1 MSDSLEG
8 KVALITGGSQGIGR
22 VVATA
27 LAQKGMHLILAAR
40 SADKLELAAEELRK
54 SGVRVLTVPT
64 DVSKRADLER
74 LVAAAVAEF
83 GRIDVLVNNAGIE
96 AFRAFHEIPVE
107 QIEATIATNTV
118 GAIVLTRLVI
128 PVMQKQG
135 WGRIINMSSTAALM
149 APPYGATYAATKASL
164 LQFSMALRLEY
175 AGSGI
180 SATAICPGFTD
191 EGGIYEHIKTEMG
204 RRVPWIMR
212 GTTAQVVAKR
222 VIQALR
228 TDPPRIVVERPGLR
242 MFMALAHIFPRLGEW
257 FTHKLATRFFRK
269 LASKRVEGQSQPPQ

>member
-1 MSDSLEG
+1 MSASLEG

-22 VVATA
+22 AVAHA
-27 LAQKGMHLILAAR
+27 LAQKGMNLVLAAR
-40 SADKLELAAEELRK
+40 SVDKLEAAAEELRK

-74 LVAAAVAEF
+74 LVEAAVAEF
-83 GRIDVLVNNAGIE
+83 GGIDVLVNNAGIE

-107 QIEATIATNTV
+107 QIEATILTNTV
-118 GAIVLTRLVI
+118 GSIVLTRLVI

-135 WGRIINMSSTAALM
+135 WGRIINMASTAAIQ

-180 SATAICPGFTD
+180 SATAICPGFTED
-191 EGGIYEHIKTEMG
+191 GGIYEVIKTEMG
-204 RRVPWIMR
+204 RPVPWQMG
-212 GTTAQVVAKR
+212 GTTAQAVAKK
-222 VIQALR
+222 VIKALR
-228 TDPPRIVVERPGLR
+228 TDPPRIVVEHPALR
-242 MFMALAHIFPRLGEW
+242 VFFAVAHVFPRLGEW
-257 FTHKLATRFFRK
+257 FTHKIATRFFRN
-269 LASKRVEGQSQPPQ
+269 LATKREGESLPVK

>member
-1 MSDSLEG
+1 MSVSLEG

-22 VVATA
+22 VVAVA
-27 LAQKGMHLILAAR
+27 LAQKGMNLVLAAR
-40 SADKLELAAEELRK
+40 SADKLEAAAEELRK

-83 GRIDVLVNNAGIE
+83 GGIDVLVNNAGIE

-118 GAIVLTRLVI
+118 GSIVLTRLVI
-128 PVMQKQG
+128 PVMQKKG
-135 WGRIINMSSTAALM
+135 WGRIIMMSSTAAIL

-191 EGGIYEHIKTEMG
+191 DGGIYEVIKAEMG
-204 RRVPWIMR
+204 RGVPWLMR
-212 GTTAQVVAKR
+212 GTTAQTVAKK

-228 TDPPRIVVERPGLR
+228 TDPPRIVVDLIGVRI
-242 MFMALAHIFPRLGEW
+242 FMAIAHIFPRFGEW
-257 FTHKLATRFFRK
+257 FTHKVATRFFRK
-269 LASKRVEGQSQPPQ
+269 LATKREEDT

>member
-1 MSDSLEG
+1 MSVSLEG

-22 VVATA
+22 AVANA
-27 LAQKGMHLILAAR
+27 LAQKGMNLVLAAR

-74 LVAAAVAEF
+74 LVEAAVAEF
-83 GRIDVLVNNAGIE
+83 GGIDVLVNNAGIE

-107 QIEATIATNTV
+107 QIEATILTNTL

-128 PVMQKQG
+128 PVMLKQG
-135 WGRIINMSSTAALM
+135 WGRVINMASTAAIQ

-180 SATAICPGFTD
+180 SATAICPGFTED
-191 EGGIYEHIKTEMG
+191 GGIYEVIKTEMG
-204 RRVPWIMR
+204 RPVPWLMG
-212 GTTAQVVAKR
+212 GTTAQTVAKK
-222 VIQALR
+222 VIKALR
-228 TDPPRIVVERPGLR
+228 TDPPRIVVEHPAIRV
-242 MFMALAHIFPRLGEW
+242 FFAVSHIFPRLGEW
-257 FTHKLATRFFRK
+257 FTHKIATRFFRN
-269 LASKRVEGQSQPPQ
+269 LATKREAETLPVK